1 MKPVTLPLLKSL
13 YYVLF
18 AMVVVIVLGGC
29 EKDDENEIRFY
40 TGNGFEERLLGE
52 EGLLMDIL
60 QTPAMIFLKAA
71 SGDQIKVRSEDT
83 AVVDATYN
91 PDYLGKRCIEV
102 RVTGVGKTHICV
114 SYRGEEHI
122 IPVAVA
128 SRSVA
133 YSGQYRLEGFRCY
146 QGSSKG
152 GVEIFPEIDSYWESR
167 FNSSDGFIKGF
178 PNDKIEFISVDKLRF
193 SSDFEDG
200 TSLSYEKYFQMRNDS
215 LFMRSHAENC
225 WEFYGKVNHN
235 VNSDQLQLTYS
246 IHFWT
251 YSSTGHFTSF
261 GRGHD
266 GGFIANYSDFF
277 YYYPVFEDL
286 NQMTSENDEI
296 AWCNVSYSFE

>member
-18 AMVVVIVLGGC
+18 ATVVVIVLSGC

-40 TGNGFEERLLGE
+40 TGNGSEERLLGE
-52 EGLLMDIL
+52 EGLLMDVL

-91 PDYLGKRCIEV
+91 PYYLGKRCIEV
-102 RVTGVGKTHICV
+102 RVAGVGKTHICV

-122 IPVAVA
+122 IPVVVA

-152 GVEIFPEIDSYWESR
+152 GVEIFPEIDSYWES
-167 FNSSDGFIKGF
+167 K
-178 PNDKIEFISVDKLRF
+178 
-193 SSDFEDG
+193 
-200 TSLSYEKYFQMRNDS
+200 Q
-215 LFMRSHAENC
+215 
-225 WEFYGKVNHN
+225 
-235 VNSDQLQLTYS
+235 
-246 IHFWT
+246 
-251 YSSTGHFTSF
+251 
-261 GRGHD
+261 
-266 GGFIANYSDFF
+266 
-277 YYYPVFEDL
+277 
-286 NQMTSENDEI
+286 
-296 AWCNVSYSFE
+296 